1 MLTADLLRMHWAL
14 QKPARQCSNGGSAPS
29 QQMEGTLRRR
39 HKTTTRGPAPTAPPL
54 VLGHPLPP
62 QPQHLNE
69 AGEHWMTG
77 VLSTLNGRA
86 DRSPKSQVGT
96 EFPSWTQ
103 LPINSNVVHWVAGR
117 FEETMLN
124 GYVQLLHKAERME

>member
-1 MLTADLLRMHWAL
+1 MFTEIRVYKGLAATSLFGTNKVRPLRSHGHGL
-14 QKPARQCSNGGSAPS
+14 QYCILDYSYR
-29 QQMEGTLRRR
+29 
-39 HKTTTRGPAPTAPPL
+39 
-54 VLGHPLPP
+54 
-62 QPQHLNE
+62 
-69 AGEHWMTG
+69 TG